1 MLKAV
6 TFTQPKRN
14 NKIYTMHMDTL
25 EELNRKGFVDEK
37 IDPTLDLFVEI
48 EKLKREKNAIIL
60 AHYYQEPDI
69 QDIADYIGDSLGLS
83 QEAAKTEAAIIVFA
97 GVHFMAETAKILSPN
112 KTVLLPDLKA
122 GCSLADS
129 CPPHLFKKF
138 KEKYPDHLVIT
149 YVNCTAE
156 LKALSD
162 IVCTSTNAVQIVESL
177 PKDQKIIFGPD
188 KNLGAWVAKKTGRDL
203 VLWNGA
209 CMVHEIFSREKI
221 TKLKER
227 HPNAK
232 FIAHPECEEAV
243 LQMADYIGSTTGL
256 LKYTI
261 NNEAKEFIVATESGI
276 IHQMEKANPHKTF
289 IPAPPNNNCACNDC
303 PYMKRN
309 TLEKL
314 YLCLKNGLPEV
325 TVSAEIIDQ
334 ARKPIER
341 MLEISAKLGL

>member
-1 MLKAV
+1 
-6 TFTQPKRN
+6 
-14 NKIYTMHMDTL
+14 MDIF
-25 EELNRKGFVDEK
+25 EEIKVKGFADEYF
-37 IDPTLDLFVEI
+37 DPSLDLFAEI
-48 EKLKREKNAIIL
+48 DKLKKEKNAVIL
-60 AHYYQEPDI
+60 AHYYQEGDI

-83 QEAAKTEAAIIVFA
+83 QQAAKTDADIIVFA

-112 KTVLLPDLKA
+112 KKVLLPDLKA

-129 CPPHLFKKF
+129 CPPHLFRKF
-138 KEKYPDHLVIT
+138 KEQYPDHLVIT

-162 IVCTSTNAVQIVESL
+162 IVCTSSNAVQIVESL

-188 KNLGAWVAKKTGRDL
+188 RNLGAWVAKKTGRDL

-232 FIAHPECEEAV
+232 LLAHPECEEV
-243 LQMADYIGSTTGL
+243 ILQMADYIGSTTGI
-256 LKYTI
+256 LKYAT
-261 NNEAKEFIVATESGI
+261 NSPEKEFIVATESGI
-276 IHQMEKANPHKTF
+276 MHQMQKENPDKTF
-289 IPAPPNNNCACNDC
+289 IPAPPNNHCACNDC
-303 PYMKRN
+303 PHMKRN

-314 YLCLKNGLPEV
+314 YLCLKNEMPEV
-325 TVSAEIIDQ
+325 EVPAHIIKD
-334 ARKPIER
+334 AVKPIER